1 MHTIISELDSESS
14 KIVRDLWQQLHD
26 KCGLR
31 GIYMTPTPHFT
42 WLVAEKFELDLVKS
56 ILNDIV
62 AEIQSFKLHTFGLGI
77 FSGEEPVLYLPMVK
91 SLKMIDLHCQIWE
104 HIAPL
109 SQGLKMYY
117 SPKIWVPHI
126 TLARKD
132 LTKETLSCAINAIA
146 FEQIELYVKVN
157 NLAVAELDNDEVGKI
172 VQKYQFSA

>member
-1 MHTIISELDSESS
+1 MHTIISELDPGTS

-42 WLVAEKFELDLVKS
+42 WLVADEFNSDQVKS
-56 ILNDIV
+56 ILEDLV
-62 AEIQSFKLHTFGLGI
+62 AQVQSFKLHAFGLGV

-91 SLKMIDLHCQIWE
+91 SLDMITLHCQIWE
-104 HIAPL
+104 HVAPVSKEL
-109 SQGLKMYY
+109 ELYY

-132 LTKETLSCAINAIA
+132 LTKENLSCAVNAIA
-146 FEQIELYVKVN
+146 FKQIELYLQVD
-157 NLAVAELDNDEVGKI
+157 NLAIAELENNGAGEI
-172 VQKYQFSA
+172 LHRFRFSG